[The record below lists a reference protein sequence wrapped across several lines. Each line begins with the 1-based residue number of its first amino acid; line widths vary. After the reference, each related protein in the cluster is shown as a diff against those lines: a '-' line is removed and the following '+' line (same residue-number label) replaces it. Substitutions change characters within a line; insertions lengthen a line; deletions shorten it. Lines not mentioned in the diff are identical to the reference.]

1 MRNTKACSVDVL
13 VNCEGNVVIYKTYNI
28 TINHIKI
35 PYVSADISNESI
47 MVSYDKLKQQF
58 IGLPATFEIRMW
70 KGEEELPNVEITMRV
85 NGLTTCHSMEFE
97 NEEDRDKAFD
107 FIDEEQVKPLLE
119 NLKNII
125 SDLSDGK

>member
-47 MVSYDKLKQQF
+47 MVSYDKLK
-58 IGLPATFEIRMW
+58 
-70 KGEEELPNVEITMRV
+70 
-85 NGLTTCHSMEFE
+85 
-97 NEEDRDKAFD
+97 
-107 FIDEEQVKPLLE
+107 
-119 NLKNII
+119 
-125 SDLSDGK
+125 